1 MNSQQLWNVINI
13 DEDDYRRKIG
23 VYYYTE
29 IHDLTPWFLIYLVN
43 LSNNKFQ

>member
-13 DEDDYRRKIG
+13 DEDDYRRNIG